1 MSDVHYIPGSGY
13 DVVVLGQ
20 YGVSMALENDRPAS
34 RTGSGAV
41 AVVASQSNASVAI
54 PNSALYPAVGG
65 DIMPWGVGNDFPQR
79 IVDLYNRDPII
90 PPTLGKV
97 ASMLTGRGVK
107 AVMED
112 LDEEGEEI
120 DRALPAN
127 DPVTIEINAF
137 LNTTNFRR
145 YLREMAGDAAWFFN
159 GFPELIVSKNRQKI
173 VQMHPLNAEECR
185 WCRMKP
191 DGSMPTVYLNGNW
204 PNATSESDETIA
216 LPALDP
222 YRWDKVEA
230 LRSAKYFNVVYP
242 ISYPTPGKRFYSL
255 AHHYS
260 IVESGWLD
268 VHLAVPAF
276 KKFLLKNQMS
286 IKYHI
291 KVDVEYWG
299 ELYGTDYTTGTQA
312 HKIVLRKQWVDSVT
326 KMLTN
331 VENAGAMLVTA
342 IKQPLTRDGVV
353 RDYVT
358 ITPVTDAMKDGK
370 YIEDNLEAA
379 ANIFYALGIDPTLA
393 GFAGGEKMGA
403 RSGGSDKREAYLI
416 ALQMLAPFRDML
428 IEPLEFVAE
437 YNGWKTRFPNL
448 RFRFRDTLL
457 TTLDTGAGTKK
468 TLS

>member
-1 MSDVHYIPGSGY
+1 MSQTHYFPGADC

-34 RTGSGAV
+34 SGPARPGSLPTTG
-41 AVVASQSNASVAI
+41 I
-54 PNSALYPAVGG
+54 PDETLYATAAG
-65 DIMPWGVGNDFPQR
+65 DVMPWGAGNDFPQR

-97 ASMLTGRGVK
+97 AAMLTGRGIK
-107 AVMED
+107 AVIEE
-112 LDEEGEEI
+112 LDEKGDEI
-120 DRALPAN
+120 DRALPAA
-127 DPVTIEINAF
+127 DPVTQEINAF
-137 LNTTNFRR
+137 LITTDFRR

-159 GFPELIVSKNRQKI
+159 AFPELILSKNRQKI

-191 DGSMPTVYLNGNW
+191 DGSLPTVYLNANW
-204 PNATSESDETIA
+204 PHATSESENTHAINA
-216 LPALDP
+216 IDP
-222 YRWDKVEA
+222 YRWDKTDW
-230 LRSAKYFNVVYP
+230 LRGQSFYNVVYP

-291 KVDVEYWG
+291 KVDVAYW
-299 ELYGTDYTTGTQA
+299 ELLYGTDYTTGSNA
-312 HKIVLRKQWVDSVT
+312 RKIELRKSWIDSVT

-342 IKQPLTRDGVV
+342 IQAPLNRDGQV
-353 RDYVT
+353 RDYVS

-428 IEPLEFVAE
+428 IEPLEFVAD
-437 YNGWKTRFPNL
+437 YNGWKARFPNL
-448 RFRFRDTLL
+448 RFRFRDTIL